1 MPILRITQ
9 PVPGRRLM
17 MILLVWLWPV
27 WGLPGAARAQ
37 SAPET
42 TAVPERT
49 PQLPEGTGEIRYLP
63 TESGRLVPVPANAT
77 FEDYLKYVADRERR
91 KNPAEAR
98 FSILSIALTGTA
110 DDEWARLKATI
121 RIHVND
127 DDSYVKVP
135 LMLGEATLAGIKYVG
150 KGEQSPVNSDPKNN
164 GYSWWFKGA
173 GDHELQLDLI
183 VRLRRQQLLSRRL
196 VLSLPPRT
204 GSRKLYFTVGMP
216 RAKFTFPED
225 AAPLPDEKTGPKP
238 GPDQSRIA
246 LSLGQNS
253 LDVTW
258 QPAPEQQAVKTL
270 LQCETQIAV
279 SFPPEAVRI
288 TADQRVEARQG
299 SFQELTVRL
308 PATFE
313 RRNIQLTGAALE
325 MLEPIVG
332 RENWYRLLLQEP
344 TSGPVQIEWILERPI
359 PEPGEPFR
367 IEGFELENESLQ
379 QSGDITLSQAA
390 GYRLDVTRDENGPSL
405 SRRDLTPSETTPER
419 RIQRAYQFYRQ
430 PFALVVDMQKIEP
443 SYSVEPSVVLRF
455 SRETVSLEAVYRILV
470 HRGSLDSLTVDW
482 IDRNTSGWRVE
493 PPSDDYVASI
503 DASADDPTRYIARFD
518 QPLESK
524 QFTFTF
530 RATKLISEILEPL
543 PIRLPRLAEG
553 RFTRGVQVAIE
564 GHLNL
569 EVQMTSTPPPRL
581 TLPPEQQPS
590 NGYKT
595 VGRYDFDGTRP
606 IDLSVTVT
614 PREGTVETS
623 STLTVGRG
631 EEQNEYRTSQ
641 SITYDVEFEEI
652 DTLRFRAPAD
662 AVAQLR
668 IVDDKM
674 IPLDAVPT
682 GSSLGTMQQFRVA
695 LPEPRQ
701 GRFSVSISS
710 RWMRDASR
718 DSSAQSGP
726 PLVQSVDADFSSTRL
741 VLADG
746 IAYELIPAESGWAR
760 DEPAPAELTAFD
772 FRGKSLPVRIALKA
786 LQTGPRGTAWTIR
799 KSLLESYVELDGTVE
814 TRCRYAIEGLA
825 PSLEVELPEGFA
837 AYGAALNGIEQNL
850 PESASDGGVLTIPVG
865 HEIRPVST
873 LELRLKSVT
882 PKRLA
887 WWSQVRFQAPLIRQS
902 RNDGTSLW
910 LTELPYWQHLFTLPD
925 NFLPQFEWQRSDLF
939 WRRQPNPDAG
949 QLAAWIGSD
958 SSAAD
963 APVETHGNQ
972 YLFVCHG
979 DPPELTYGTMS
990 RAMVI
995 LIGAGLALVVS
1006 FLLLKLPAARNALT
1020 ILALGLT
1027 VAVCAALSPA
1037 SVSLLL
1043 QPAVLGILL
1052 AVVATLFDHY
1062 FRKSTSPTI
1071 ITLDDLASNESGYG
1085 SSVASQTRDFQP
1097 ALGSEEP
1104 TEVRHKSESVHESL
1118 SSSLQAGRE

>member
-9 PVPGRRLM
+9 PVPVRPLM
-17 MILLVWLWPV
+17 MGLLVWIWPV
-27 WGLPGAARAQ
+27 WGLSPVARAQ
-37 SAPET
+37 PTPET
-42 TAVPERT
+42 TTVPERT
-49 PQLPEGTGEIRYLP
+49 PQITEGKGEIQYLR
-63 TESGRLVPVPANAT
+63 TESGQLVPVPVNAT
-77 FEDYLKYVADRERR
+77 LEDYLKYVAERERR
-91 KNPAEAR
+91 KNPEEAR
-98 FSILSIALTGTA
+98 FSILSVALSGTA
-110 DDEWARLKATI
+110 DDEWARLKASI
-121 RIHVND
+121 RVRVND
-127 DDSYVKVP
+127 NDSYVKVP
-135 LMLGEATLAGIKYVG
+135 LMLGEATLSGIKYVG
-150 KGEQSPVNSDPKNN
+150 KGEQSPVSTDPKNN
-164 GYSWWFKGA
+164 GYYWWFKGA
-173 GDHELQLDLI
+173 GDHELILDLI
-183 VRLRRQQLLSRRL
+183 VPIRRQQLLSRRL
-196 VLSLPPRT
+196 ALSLPPRA
-204 GSRKLYFTVGMP
+204 GSRKLYLTVGLP
-216 RAKFTFPED
+216 QAKFTYPED
-225 AAPLPDEKTGPKP
+225 AAPIPDTETNAKP
-238 GPDQSRIA
+238 APDQSKIA

-270 LQCETQIAV
+270 LQCETRIAV

-288 TADQRVEARQG
+288 TANQHVEARQG
-299 SFQELTVRL
+299 SFQELIIRL

-313 RRNIQLTGAALE
+313 RRNVQLTGAELE
-325 MLEPIVG
+325 MLEPIAG
-332 RENWYRLLLQEP
+332 RQNWYRLLLQEP
-344 TSGPVQIEWILERPI
+344 TSGPIQIDWILERPI
-359 PEPGEPFR
+359 PKPGTPFR
-367 IEGFELENESLQ
+367 IEGFELGNESLQ
-379 QSGDITLSQAA
+379 QSGDITLSQVA

-405 SRRDLTPSETTPER
+405 SRRDLTSAETTPER
-419 RIQRAYQFYRQ
+419 RIQRAYQFFRQ
-430 PFALVVDMQKIEP
+430 PFALVVDLQKIEP
-443 SYSVEPSVVLRF
+443 SYTVKPEVVVRF
-455 SRETVSLEAVYRILV
+455 SRETVSLEAVYHILV
-470 HRGSLDSLTVDW
+470 HRGSLNSLTVDW
-482 IDRNTSGWRVE
+482 IDRNTTGWRVE
-493 PPSDDYVASI
+493 PPSDEYVESI

-518 QPLESK
+518 RALESK
-524 QFTFTF
+524 QINFTF
-530 RATKLISEILEPL
+530 RATKLISEILEP
-543 PIRLPRLAEG
+543 IQIHLPRVAEG
-553 RFTRGVQVAIE
+553 RFTRTVQVELE

-595 VGRYDFDGTRP
+595 VGCYDFDGTRP

-623 STLTVGRG
+623 STITVSRG
-631 EEQNEYRTSQ
+631 DEQNDYRTNQ
-641 SITYDVEFEEI
+641 LITYDVEFEEV

-662 AVAQLR
+662 AVALLR

-710 RWMRDASR
+710 SWIRDASR

-760 DEPAPAELTAFD
+760 DQPAPADLTAFN
-772 FRGKSLPVRIALKA
+772 FEGKSLPVRVALKA
-786 LQTGPRGTAWTIR
+786 LQAGPRGIAWTIR

-814 TRCRYAIEGLA
+814 TRCRYALDGLG
-825 PSLEVELPEGFA
+825 PSLEISLPEGFTA
-837 AYGAALNGIEQNL
+837 SGVALNGVEQTL
-850 PESASDGGVLTIPVG
+850 PESSSDGGVLTIPIG

-873 LELRLKSVT
+873 LELHLKSHALT
-882 PKRLA
+882 RLE
-887 WWSQVRFQAPLIRQS
+887 WWSQVRFQAPLIKQS
-902 RNDGTSLW
+902 RNDGATLW

-939 WRRQPNPDAG
+939 WRRHPKLEANDF
-949 QLAAWIGSD
+949 AAWIGGESN
-958 SSAAD
+958 ATD
-963 APVETHGNQ
+963 APVETRGNQ

-979 DPPELTYGTMS
+979 DPPELSYRTMS
-990 RAMVI
+990 RSMVI

-1006 FLLLKLPAARNALT
+1006 FLLLKLSAARNALT
-1020 ILALGLT
+1020 ILTLGLGL
-1027 VAVCAALSPA
+1027 AVCAAWSPA

-1062 FRKSTSPTI
+1062 FRKPASPAI
-1071 ITLDDLASNESGYG
+1071 ITLDDLASNETGYG
-1085 SSVASQTRDFQP
+1085 SSVASRTRDFQP

-1104 TEVRHKSESVHESL
+1104 TEVRHKPESVHESL